1 MNSSFFNVLVV
12 FFYLVLIG
20 LVCWLQ
26 SSAVT
31 ITCLALSSITEISR
45 KMKKKNTTSYRLP
58 PGPNG
63 LPILGN
69 LHMLG
74 NLPHQNLHKLSLKY
88 GPIMCIKLGLV
99 PAIVV
104 SSPDMAEQCLKTH
117 DIIFASRPARDVSEI
132 MFYKTRGM
140 GFTPYGS
147 YWRYVRK
154 ICSVHLLNSS
164 KIGSFGSIREKEVSI
179 AVESIRL
186 LSMSGEVK
194 VDLTE
199 KIGSLDGESFIPI
212 LHEVMRILGAFNVAD
227 FIPYVGALD
236 FQGLDRRTKAISR
249 RIDKFITRSIDDH
262 VKENVQRQQQKH
274 QKDIIDILLSLMNE
288 DNDSTSQHEVEK
300 LSRSDIKAIVLDL
313 LIGGIDTSTATIG
326 WALAELLRNP
336 HVMIRLQ
343 KELETVVGMDRLVQE
358 TDLVKLEYLDMVLK
372 ETMRLHPAAP
382 LLVPHYSM
390 EDAKINGYDIPKGS
404 WLMVNVWGI
413 ARNKQVWSQ
422 NAEDFYPERFIGVD
436 IDLKGKDFMLTP
448 FGSGR
453 RRCPGMEM
461 GLKAVKMILAQFVH
475 CFEWKLPIGM
485 STEDL
490 DMQETAGLTVPRAK
504 HLIAVPKYR
513 LSSRADASMQ

>member
-12 FFYLVLIG
+12 FFYLVLIC

-45 KMKKKNTTSYRLP
+45 KRKKKNSTSYRLP

-88 GPIMCIKLGLV
+88 GPIMCIKLGPV

-104 SSPDMAEQCLKTH
+104 SSPDMAEQCLKIH

-132 MFYKTRGM
+132 MFYKTKGM

-164 KIGSFGSIREKEVSI
+164 KIGSFDSIREKEVST

-186 LSMSGEVK
+186 LSMSGEVE

-199 KIGSLDGESFIPI
+199 KIGSLVEDISHTIFFGYKDGESFIPI

-227 FIPYVGALD
+227 FITYVGALD

-262 VKENVQRQQQKH
+262 VKENVEGQQQKH

-288 DNDSTSQHEVEK
+288 DNDTSQHEVEK

-313 LIGGIDTSTATIG
+313 LI
-326 WALAELLRNP
+326 
-336 HVMIRLQ
+336 
-343 KELETVVGMDRLVQE
+343 
-358 TDLVKLEYLDMVLK
+358 
-372 ETMRLHPAAP
+372 
-382 LLVPHYSM
+382 
-390 EDAKINGYDIPKGS
+390 
-404 WLMVNVWGI
+404 
-413 ARNKQVWSQ
+413 
-422 NAEDFYPERFIGVD
+422 
-436 IDLKGKDFMLTP
+436 
-448 FGSGR
+448 
-453 RRCPGMEM
+453 
-461 GLKAVKMILAQFVH
+461 
-475 CFEWKLPIGM
+475 
-485 STEDL
+485 
-490 DMQETAGLTVPRAK
+490 
-504 HLIAVPKYR
+504 VPKYR